1 MTRTCRLALPAL
13 LTVLAGCSKEAPQ
26 APSRRAA
33 DTTAPA
39 TSAATPRAWLPHTDA
54 TTPAVW
60 LARHAEGDDREADA
74 AAIARAARTLEAA
87 ARAYTDPPRMLANR
101 AVQLRQM
108 LDDLAPA
115 EDAVTLLDALAAMPV
130 GHGGRDVATD
140 VQHYAN
146 LRRQGHDHAD
156 ALTRLAASRRGG

>member
-1 MTRTCRLALPAL
+1 MTRTRRLALPVL
-13 LTVLAGCSKEAPQ
+13 LAMFAGCSEDAPQ
-26 APSRRAA
+26 APARRATDA
-33 DTTAPA
+33 TAPA
-39 TSAATPRAWLPHTDA
+39 SPAAPPRAWLAHTDA
-54 TTPAVW
+54 TPPTVW

-74 AAIARAARTLEAA
+74 AAIARATRSLDAA

-108 LDDLAPA
+108 LDHLAPA
-115 EDAVTLLDALAAMPV
+115 EDAITLLDALASMPV

-156 ALTRLAASRRGG
+156 ALARLAASRHGG